1 MRQTVEALEGGQLLR
16 VQPRQSMCR
25 CFRLYCTWTYD
36 TKDSGRRGNSR
47 LYIVKQ
53 RCLSFLL
60 PLGSVVRR
68 MLSVIISVKE
78 CYY

>member
-36 TKDSGRRGNSR
+36 TKDSGRRGNGQ
-47 LYIVKQ
+47 LYIVEQ
-53 RCLSFLL
+53 RFFVTVVVAILASF
-60 PLGSVVRR
+60 VRW
-68 MLSVIISVKE
+68 MLSVI
-78 CYY
+78 

>member
-1 MRQTVEALEGGQLLR
+1 VRKTVEALEGGQLLR
-16 VQPRQSMCR
+16 VQLRQSKCR

-36 TKDSGRRGNSR
+36 TTDSDRRGNSR
-47 LYIVKQ
+47 LYMVEQ

-68 MLSVIISVKE
+68 MLSVNISVKE